1 MQYFV
6 LIYFILFKKNIL
18 VLSIQAVSEE
28 VRRQSSLFSVVL
40 TTGGVGPTHDDVT
53 FEAVADAF
61 GDACELREEIAGF
74 VEEFVQGAGADRSHP
89 GYKLAT
95 VPSRYGFEFAFD
107 YFLCELAFL

>member
-1 MQYFV
+1 M
-6 LIYFILFKKNIL
+6 
-18 VLSIQAVSEE
+18 
-28 VRRQSSLFSVVL
+28 VL

-95 VPSRYGFEFAFD
+95 VPSRYGFEFAFKFF
-107 YFLCELAFL
+107 YGFFVNLRFF

>member
-1 MQYFV
+1 M
-6 LIYFILFKKNIL
+6 
-18 VLSIQAVSEE
+18 
-28 VRRQSSLFSVVL
+28 VL

-89 GYKLAT
+89 GYKVAT
-95 VPSRYGFEFAFD
+95 VPSRYGFEFALNVIFCEFAFPSFSSAEASSTTAWTRRRASGTASPS
-107 YFLCELAFL
+107 FL